1 MSDLHVVPKPGHP
14 PEYRAVAEEMSP
26 ELKEAFL
33 NASLTARISEDDV
46 IHAVLYFQAELLNSG
61 FDCQKQ
67 MLKGMIENFLPARQ
81 ADKKRLTE
89 VIQQNTAVLRQ
100 VSEGLL
106 QDYKALHELPDK
118 VTQELRSL
126 SEH

>member
-1 MSDLHVVPKPGHP
+1 MLLRKTPNPPMSTGRSPDVPGTIGS
-14 PEYRAVAEEMSP
+14 VSP
-26 ELKEAFL
+26 CLL
-33 NASLTARISEDDV
+33 NRSDIEDDV

-89 VIQQNTAVLRQ
+89 VSQQNTAVLRQ